1 MCCKT
6 RDGDLVFFKSRHSSS
21 SAVWEY
27 HPVIPFGD
35 GPHPDFWFP
44 SCGVVSIWTLNW
56 CLVSENCERVE
67 QLESK
72 CAVLIFK
79 SVESPSFDFS
89 FFFLDAINK
98 TCGEK
103 TSGVERAMTDG
114 RCLTCRLINFT
125 TVRLEKHHVCSSTSV
140 KRLETVQPR
149 LKEEKSVL
157 SSHVLCCI
165 VLSSSS
171 PLPAGWSFSMG
182 SAYQFHSWRVFV
194 VVCALPCVS
203 AVVALTFMPESP
215 RFFLEVRARIL
226 HFWAHVVGFSVI

>member
-44 SCGVVSIWTLNW
+44 SCSVVSIWTLNRR
-56 CLVSENCERVE
+56 ERVE
-67 QLESK
+67 QLETK

-125 TVRLEKHHVCSSTSV
+125 TVQLEKHHVCSSTSV

-149 LKEEKSVL
+149 LKEKKVSCLLTFSAASCYLLLHLFLQAGASAWVQPTSSTAGGCSWWCVRCRASPPWSL
-157 SSHVLCCI
+157 SRLCPRA
-165 VLSSSS
+165 LAS
-171 PLPAGWSFSMG
+171 
-182 SAYQFHSWRVFV
+182 SWR
-194 VVCALPCVS
+194 
-203 AVVALTFMPESP
+203 
-215 RFFLEVRARIL
+215 
-226 HFWAHVVGFSVI
+226 

>member
-1 MCCKT
+1 MCC
-6 RDGDLVFFKSRHSSS
+6 FNI
-21 SAVWEY
+21 W
-27 HPVIPFGD
+27 
-35 GPHPDFWFP
+35 
-44 SCGVVSIWTLNW
+44 VSWKVQALTFL
-56 CLVSENCERVE
+56 
-67 QLESK
+67 
-72 CAVLIFK
+72 
-79 SVESPSFDFS
+79 

-125 TVRLEKHHVCSSTSV
+125 TVQLEKHHVCSSTSV

-226 HFWAHVVGFSVI
+226 HFRAHVVGFSVI

>member
-1 MCCKT
+1 MT
-6 RDGDLVFFKSRHSSS
+6 FL
-21 SAVWEY
+21 
-27 HPVIPFGD
+27 
-35 GPHPDFWFP
+35 
-44 SCGVVSIWTLNW
+44 
-56 CLVSENCERVE
+56 
-67 QLESK
+67 
-72 CAVLIFK
+72 
-79 SVESPSFDFS
+79 

-125 TVRLEKHHVCSSTSV
+125 IVRLKKHHVCSSTSV

-157 SSHVLCCI
+157 SSHVFCCI

-226 HFWAHVVGFSVI
+226 HFRAHVVGFSVI

>member
-44 SCGVVSIWTLNW
+44 SCSVVSIWTLN
-56 CLVSENCERVE
+56 LRERVE
-67 QLESK
+67 QLETK

-125 TVRLEKHHVCSSTSV
+125 TVQLKKHHVCSSTSV

-149 LKEEKSVL
+149 LKEKKVSCLLTFSAASCYLLLHLFLQAGASAWVQPTSSTAGGCSWWCVRCRASPRWSL
-157 SSHVLCCI
+157 SRLCPRA
-165 VLSSSS
+165 LAS
-171 PLPAGWSFSMG
+171 
-182 SAYQFHSWRVFV
+182 SWR
-194 VVCALPCVS
+194 
-203 AVVALTFMPESP
+203 
-215 RFFLEVRARIL
+215 
-226 HFWAHVVGFSVI
+226 

>member
-1 MCCKT
+1 MCRKT
-6 RDGDLVFFKSRHSSS
+6 REGDLVCDFLCVSFKSRHSSS

-44 SCGVVSIWTLNW
+44 SCSVVSIWTLNRR
-56 CLVSENCERVE
+56 LVSENCERVE
-67 QLESK
+67 QLETK

-125 TVRLEKHHVCSSTSV
+125 TVRLKKHHVCSSTSV

-149 LKEEKSVL
+149 LKEKKVSCLLTFSAASCYLLLHLFLQAGASAWVQPTSSTAGGCSWWCVRCRASPPWSL
-157 SSHVLCCI
+157 SRLCPRA
-165 VLSSSS
+165 LAS
-171 PLPAGWSFSMG
+171 
-182 SAYQFHSWRVFV
+182 SWR
-194 VVCALPCVS
+194 
-203 AVVALTFMPESP
+203 
-215 RFFLEVRARIL
+215 
-226 HFWAHVVGFSVI
+226 